1 MNACIHHRHRRAGG
15 LGAFTMIELIVAVM
29 LVAIMMFVAVPRFMS
44 AQKPPMAQALEAIQ
58 NACNEARSRAI
69 LANVPMQVVIYGAA
83 GEILVEPAPTGV
95 MGATNGVSTA
105 SFEAFQGARVD
116 DPTIRRAPFHAKI
129 NDEVAFRSL
138 SVNSQNMMNAELAAI
153 RFFPNGTCDAMT
165 GELSHLK
172 TGLELKRLTLEVIT
186 ARLSIEDLR

>member
-1 MNACIHHRHRRAGG
+1 MKASVHFRRGRPGG
-15 LGAFTMIELIVAVM
+15 RAAFTMIELVVAVM
-29 LVAIMMFVAVPRFMS
+29 LVATMMFVAVPRFMS
-44 AQKPPMAQALEAIQ
+44 ARKPPMAQALEAIE

-69 LANVPMQVVIYGAA
+69 LGNVPMQVVIYGAA

-105 SFEAFQGARVD
+105 SFEAFQGAAAS
-116 DPTIRRAPFHAKI
+116 DPGVRKAPFHAKL

-138 SVNSQNMMNAELAAI
+138 TVNSQNMMNSELAAI
-153 RFFPNGTCDAMT
+153 RFFPNGTSDAMT

-172 TGLELKRLTLEVIT
+172 NSIELKRLTLEVIT
-186 ARLSIEDLR
+186 ARLSIEDL